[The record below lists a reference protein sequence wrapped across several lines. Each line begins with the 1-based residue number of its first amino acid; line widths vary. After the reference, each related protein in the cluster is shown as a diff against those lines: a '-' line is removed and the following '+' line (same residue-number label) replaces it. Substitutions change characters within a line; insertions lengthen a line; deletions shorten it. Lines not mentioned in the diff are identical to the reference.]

1 MRLRLLLRG
10 SSRGPSRSGG
20 RTSGSAARR
29 GRSGTALLT
38 SHFDGC
44 VWVCLDECKKGGEDM
59 QVEISISSSGER
71 RS

>member
-20 RTSGSAARR
+20 RTAGSAARR
-29 GRSGTALLT
+29 GGSGTALLT
-38 SHFDGC
+38 RHFDGC
-44 VWVCLDECKKGGEDM
+44 MWVCLDGCKREVKI
-59 QVEISISSSGER
+59 EISISASGER